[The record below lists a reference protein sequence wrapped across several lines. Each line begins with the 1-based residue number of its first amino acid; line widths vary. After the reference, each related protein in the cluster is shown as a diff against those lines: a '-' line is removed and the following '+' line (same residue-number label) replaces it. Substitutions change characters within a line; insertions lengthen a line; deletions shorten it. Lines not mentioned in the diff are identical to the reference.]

1 MFRQREIFNILVSER
16 RPRQRELR
24 NKGQPMREFDT
35 VYIVVLINQ
44 VKSSIKYGVYHQ
56 KLLFKTKGPYR
67 VLYKAKPGSLC
78 LQNLHFLGGIGKPG
92 INAK

>member
-1 MFRQREIFNILVSER
+1 M
-16 RPRQRELR
+16 
-24 NKGQPMREFDT
+24 
-35 VYIVVLINQ
+35 VLINQ

-78 LQNLHFLGGIGKPG
+78 LQNLHFLGGLGKPG
-92 INAK
+92 RNAKESAAKMKKISYTVVLHNHVDG